1 MIILSY
7 FLILSLYKVLAA
19 YVLIGLNM
27 NFRAEYLLIGQN
39 IDLHKMQDICMD
51 NLYNV
56 VIMEKKFLSTLTY

>member
-1 MIILSY
+1 MIILSN

-39 IDLHKMQDICMD
+39 RNFFSTVDS
-51 NLYNV
+51 YEPGTR
-56 VIMEKKFLSTLTY
+56 VISRWVHTSIGINRI